1 MTKCKYTGVF
11 PRTFDYEGGEKTI
24 LPGHSYELEI
34 NPYIEGLIGIGD
46 LEPEAE
52 PKAETEKST
61 KKII

>member
-1 MTKCKYTGVF
+1 MPKLKYTGIN
-11 PRTFDYEGGEKTI
+11 PRTFDYNNGEKTI

-52 PKAETEKST
+52 PEAETEKST
-61 KKII
+61 KKQA